1 MSVRVSSPGA
11 AQASRPDK
19 ISQVRDEFTG
29 VAAARGRQYHPQ
41 STNVSSPVSMAAN
54 RRKGK
59 NRYID
64 DEAEEDEEE
73 EEESNNYGYED
84 GFIVPDDHVSTDG
97 EDEDDD
103 FEPVRQGNKPALFQ
117 RSKRDVGPRITN
129 DVLMTEA
136 NLSDLHLHVIQNFV
150 IEAKKLDEE
159 IRNSRGIRKPIFTE
173 TQLREMCINWMLEL
187 KDIKFIAGVNQEQVA
202 KFGPRFVALIRRF
215 HKEYDEMMQHNED
228 RDIDQNHR
236 NVIDLVS
243 DNDDAEFDDDNDDD
257 DDGDEEEISQ
267 GETSQWFQDRQT
279 NSATHAFNQ
288 RIADTMP
295 APSKDNGVSDGEP
308 IRPTMSQAPK
318 ARGGKARGGSRKP
331 YARRTSGGSTGGAA
345 RAPRRGGGSRK
356 RSSGGARGGA
366 GSGAAASS
374 RRAAPKAPSRG
385 LPVERRGGSN
395 ATVMSNFVQ
404 RNGGGGGTWERAGQ
418 GGGGLPGIGMM
429 PTR

>member
-11 AQASRPDK
+11 AKANRPGKNTQARN
-19 ISQVRDEFTG
+19 EFTG
-29 VAAARGRQYHPQ
+29 VVAARGGHHHPQ

-64 DEAEEDEEE
+64 DEAEEDDEEE
-73 EEESNNYGYED
+73 EEEDNYGSAD
-84 GFIVPDDHVSTDG
+84 GFVVPDGHVSTDD
-97 EDEDDD
+97 DEDDD
-103 FEPVRQGNKPALFQ
+103 FEPVRQGNRPALFQ

-136 NLSDLHLHVIQNFV
+136 NLSPLHVHVIHNFI

-159 IRNSRGIRKPIFTE
+159 IRNNRGIRKPIFTE
-173 TQLREMCINWMLEL
+173 TQLRAMCINWMLEL
-187 KDIKFIAGVNQEQVA
+187 KDIKRIEGVNQEQVE
-202 KFGPRFVALIRRF
+202 KFGFKFVALIRRF
-215 HKEYDEMMQHNED
+215 HKEYDAMMQDNED

-243 DNDDAEFDDDNDDD
+243 DNDEAEFDYDDD
-257 DDGDEEEISQ
+257 EANEEEQASQ
-267 GETSQWFQDRQT
+267 GETSQWFQDRQI

-295 APSKDNGVSDGEP
+295 APDKNNEISNIEP
-308 IRPTMSQAPK
+308 VRPAMSQAPR
-318 ARGGKARGGSRKP
+318 ARGGKARGGSRKA
-331 YARRTSGGSTGGAA
+331 YARRTSGGSAGGAA
-345 RAPRRGGGSRK
+345 RAPRTRGGGSRK
-356 RSSGGARGGA
+356 RSSGGASRGSA
-366 GSGAAASS
+366 TAAPS

-385 LPVERRGGSN
+385 LPVERRGN
-395 ATVMSNFVQ
+395 TATVMSNFVQ

-429 PTR
+429 PTK

>member
-1 MSVRVSSPGA
+1 
-11 AQASRPDK
+11 
-19 ISQVRDEFTG
+19 
-29 VAAARGRQYHPQ
+29 
-41 STNVSSPVSMAAN
+41 MAAN

-64 DEAEEDEEE
+64 DEAEEDDEEE
-73 EEESNNYGYED
+73 EEEDNYGFED
-84 GFIVPDDHVSTDG
+84 GFIVPDDHVSSD

-103 FEPVRQGNKPALFQ
+103 FEPVRQGNRPALFQ

-129 DVLMTEA
+129 DVLMSEA
-136 NLSDLHLHVIQNFV
+136 NLSALHVHVIQNFV

-187 KDIKFIAGVNQEQVA
+187 RDIRSIAGVNQEQVE
-202 KFGPRFVALIRRF
+202 KFGPKFVALIRRF
-215 HKEYDEMMQHNED
+215 HTEYDSMMRHNED

-243 DNDDAEFDDDNDDD
+243 DNDEAEFDDDDDEA
-257 DDGDEEEISQ
+257 DEEQASQ
-267 GETSQWFQDRQT
+267 GETSQWFQNRPV
-279 NSATHAFNQ
+279 NSATQAFNQ
-288 RIADTMP
+288 RIADMMP
-295 APSKDNGVSDGEP
+295 TPANSGGVSDGEP
-308 IRPTMSQAPK
+308 MRPTMSQAPRG
-318 ARGGKARGGSRKP
+318 RGGKARGGSRKP

-345 RAPRRGGGSRK
+345 RASRARGGGARK
-356 RSSGGARGGA
+356 RSSGGATRGG
-366 GSGAAASS
+366 GAAAPS
-374 RRAAPKAPSRG
+374 RRAAPKAPTRG
-385 LPVERRGGSN
+385 LPVERRGGST

-404 RNGGGGGTWERAGQ
+404 KNSGGGGSWERAGG

>member
-1 MSVRVSSPGA
+1 
-11 AQASRPDK
+11 
-19 ISQVRDEFTG
+19 
-29 VAAARGRQYHPQ
+29 
-41 STNVSSPVSMAAN
+41 MATN

-73 EEESNNYGYED
+73 EAESDNYGYED
-84 GFIVPDDHVSTDG
+84 GFIVPDDHVSTDH

-103 FEPVRQGNKPALFQ
+103 FEPVRQGNRPALFQ

-187 KDIKFIAGVNQEQVA
+187 VEAKKLDEEIRNSRGIRKPIFTETQLREMCINWMLELEDIKFIAGVNQEQVA

-215 HKEYDEMMQHNED
+215 HTEYDQMMQHNED

-257 DDGDEEEISQ
+257 DEGDEEEISQ
-267 GETSQWFQDRQT
+267 GETSQWFQDRQI

-295 APSKDNGVSDGEP
+295 APSKDNGVSAGDP

-331 YARRTSGGSTGGAA
+331 YARRASGGSTGGAA

-356 RSSGGARGGA
+356 RSSGGGRGGA
-366 GSGAAASS
+366 GSGAAAPS

-404 RNGGGGGTWERAGQ
+404 RNGGGGGAWERAGQ

>member
-1 MSVRVSSPGA
+1 MYVRVSSPA
-11 AQASRPDK
+11 AAKAIRPNK
-19 ISQVRDEFTG
+19 STRARNEFTG
-29 VAAARGRQYHPQ
+29 VAAARGGHHHPQ

-64 DEAEEDEEE
+64 DEAEEDDEE
-73 EEESNNYGYED
+73 EEESDNYGYED
-84 GFIVPDDHVSTDG
+84 GFIVPDDHVSSDD
-97 EDEDDD
+97 EEDDD
-103 FEPVRQGNKPALFQ
+103 FEPVRQGNRPALFQ

-136 NLSDLHLHVIQNFV
+136 NLSALHIHVIQNFI

-187 KDIKFIAGVNQEQVA
+187 KDIKRIAGVNQEQVE

-215 HKEYDEMMQHNED
+215 HTEYDAMMRHNED

-243 DNDDAEFDDDNDDD
+243 DNDDDEFDDDDDE
-257 DDGDEEEISQ
+257 GDEGEQVSQ
-267 GETSQWFQDRQT
+267 GETSQWFQDRQV
-279 NSATHAFNQ
+279 NSATQAFNQ

-295 APSKDNGVSDGEP
+295 PPSNVGVSNGEP
-308 IRPTMSQAPK
+308 MKPTMTTQVSK
-318 ARGGKARGGSRKP
+318 GRGGKARGGSRKP
-331 YARRTSGGSTGGAA
+331 YARRKSGESAGGSTW
-345 RAPRRGGGSRK
+345 APRTRGGGARK
-356 RSSGGARGGA
+356 RSSGGSTRGG
-366 GSGAAASS
+366 GAAAPS

-385 LPVERRGGSN
+385 LPVERRGGST

-404 RNGGGGGTWERAGQ
+404 RNGSGGGTWERSGH

>member
-1 MSVRVSSPGA
+1 VSVRVSSPGA
-11 AQASRPDK
+11 AKASRPNK
-19 ISQVRDEFTG
+19 ASQARSDFTG
-29 VAAARGRQYHPQ
+29 VAAARGGQHHPQ

-59 NRYID
+59 NPYID

-73 EEESNNYGYED
+73 EEEYDNYGFED
-84 GFIVPDDHVSTDG
+84 GFIVPDDHVSTDD
-97 EDEDDD
+97 DEDDD
-103 FEPVRQGNKPALFQ
+103 FEPVRQGNRPALFQ

-129 DVLMTEA
+129 DVLMSEA
-136 NLSDLHLHVIQNFV
+136 NLSDLHTHVINNFI

-187 KDIKFIAGVNQEQVA
+187 KDIKTIKGVNQEQVE
-202 KFGPRFVALIRRF
+202 KFGSKFVALIRRF
-215 HKEYDEMMQHNED
+215 HTEYDAMMRHNED

-243 DNDDAEFDDDNDDD
+243 DNDDAEFDDDDNDE
-257 DDGDEEEISQ
+257 GDEEEISQ
-267 GETSQWFQDRQT
+267 GETSQWFQNRQI
-279 NSATHAFNQ
+279 NSATQAFNQ
-288 RIADTMP
+288 RLAETMP
-295 APSKDNGVSDGEP
+295 APDEDDELSDGEP
-308 IRPTMSQAPK
+308 IRPAMTQATRG
-318 ARGGKARGGSRKP
+318 RGGKARGGSRKP
-331 YARRTSGGSTGGAA
+331 YTRRTSGGSTGGAA
-345 RAPRRGGGSRK
+345 RAPRARGGGSRK
-356 RSSGGARGGA
+356 RISGA
-366 GSGAAASS
+366 GSGTAAPS

-404 RNGGGGGTWERAGQ
+404 RDGGGGTWQRAGQ